1 MKTYDSANIREVA
14 LPFSD
19 GLLSAR
25 VWTSGERSVAGVPEI
40 GLHCYGAN
48 DSEAAFRLFTTL
60 LKYYRQLKAH
70 EDRLGERGLNH
81 LEQLKS
87 WVAGIEKR
95 MTQGSV
101 IESRVVA
108 FRSRLR

>member
-1 MKTYDSANIREVA
+1 MKRAQTETFREVA

-25 VWTSGERSVAGVPEI
+25 LWKSGERNVVGVPEL
-40 GLHCYGAN
+40 GLHCYG
-48 DSEAAFRLFTTL
+48 DTESEAVFRLFTTL

-81 LEQLKS
+81 LEQLKV

-95 MTQGSV
+95 MTASGS
-101 IESRVVA
+101 ESRLVS
-108 FRSRLR
+108 FRTRPGR